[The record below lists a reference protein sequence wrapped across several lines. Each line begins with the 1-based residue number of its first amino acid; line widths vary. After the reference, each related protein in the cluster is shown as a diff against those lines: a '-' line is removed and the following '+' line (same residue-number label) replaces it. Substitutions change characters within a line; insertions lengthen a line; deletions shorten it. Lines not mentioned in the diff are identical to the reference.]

1 MKPQG
6 GSEQLPVTGSP
17 AHTGSSSALPVIGLV
32 GGAAAVVGAMFVVR
46 RRKGIGANPA
56 V

>member
-6 GSEQLPVTGSP
+6 GSEQLPVTGSL

-32 GGAAAVVGAMFVVR
+32 GGAAVVGAMFVVR
-46 RRKGIGANPA
+46 RRKGVGANPA

>member
-6 GSEQLPVTGSP
+6 GSGQLPVTGSL
-17 AHTGSSSALPVIGLV
+17 AHTGSSSSALAVVGLV
-32 GGAAAVVGAMFVVR
+32 GGAAAVGAMFVVR